1 MKNAIVT
8 HETIIEKLSKLTFVK
23 KEGNNLISDNGF
35 TLRWDFEFRTLK
47 GMPIQL
53 LIRVL
58 YEDAVILTWGCSSN
72 EDTDDFATFIQVT
85 EVGLFATKYN
95 LRETKEQVGKAQFIN
110 L

>member
-1 MKNAIVT
+1 MKT
-8 HETIIEKLSKLTFVK
+8 TIENHTQILEKLNKLTFVK
-23 KEGNNLISDNGF
+23 KEGNSLISDNGF
-35 TLRWDFEFRTLK
+35 TLRWDFEFRTLPT
-47 GMPIQL
+47 MPIQL

-72 EDTDDFATFIQVT
+72 EDTEDFAKFIQVT

-95 LRETKEQVGKAQFIN
+95 LRDAKEQIGKAHFNN

>member
-1 MKNAIVT
+1 MKT
-8 HETIIEKLSKLTFVK
+8 TINNHTQILEKLNKLTFIK
-23 KEGNNLISDNGF
+23 KDGNSLISDNGF
-35 TLRWDFEFRTLK
+35 TLRWEFEFKTLPT
-47 GMPIQL
+47 MPIQL

-72 EDTDDFATFIQVT
+72 EDTDAFAKFIQVT

-95 LRETKEQVGKAQFIN
+95 LRDAKEQIGKAHFNN